1 MNGCASKELGKV
13 STKVPAWVGDRQ
25 SNVLQQIRHLPVDAL
40 AVEVQNVVGHV
51 GGGCVELGRDGRGD
65 GEGEDEDED
74 EEDTTA
80 LRSGQWSIDRLSNS
94 LRCSALRPLAF
105 APTAMASRS
114 PLKILMLHGYTQS
127 GPIFHAKTRA
137 LAKHLQKS
145 FPLHEVSLCYPTGPL
160 RLNPADIPGYTPSSE
175 TEPQE
180 IEAYGWWR
188 RSSTSEPP
196 EYTGLDDGLSCV
208 ADVLRR
214 EGPFDG
220 VIGFSQGAALA
231 AMVAS
236 LLEHNRMDSFV
247 HFADAKTA
255 SEGFELPA
263 GPVPGIPFPSS
274 FNSSSLSHPPFKFVL
289 CYSGFR
295 APGPRYRAFYERP
308 PIQTPVLHVLGSL
321 DAVVDESRSRALVD
335 ACTGNPEKDGKVV
348 WHPGGHFLPSQRAY
362 LDAAVLFIRRY
373 LEGENGDKC
382 KKPDENVE
390 DMDLPF

>member
-1 MNGCASKELGKV
+1 MGGWKKGGERTA
-13 STKVPAWVGDRQ
+13 GDD
-25 SNVLQQIRHLPVDAL
+25 VW
-40 AVEVQNVVGHV
+40 
-51 GGGCVELGRDGRGD
+51 RG
-65 GEGEDEDED
+65 EM
-74 EEDTTA
+74 TRAA
-80 LRSGQWSIDRLSNS
+80 LRSGSRGHRVDERLQPRDVSRASARCVGRGSGGVDRL
-94 LRCSALRPLAF
+94 AF
-105 APTAMASRS
+105 SSVLTTSTAMAPRPAGNRP

-127 GPIFHAKTRA
+127 GPVFHAKTRA

-145 FPLHEVSLCYPTGPL
+145 FPLHEVSLSYPTGPL
-160 RLNPADIPGYTPSSE
+160 RLNPADIPGYTPSNEAEHGEQRE
-175 TEPQE
+175 T
-180 IEAYGWWR
+180 EAYGWWR

-196 EYTGLDDGLSCV
+196 EYTGLEDGLSCV

-220 VIGFSQGAALA
+220 AIGFSQGAALA

-236 LLEHNRMDSFV
+236 LLEPNRMDSFT
-247 HFADAKTA
+247 HFSDAQTA

-263 GPVPGIPFPSS
+263 GPVSGIPFPPS
-274 FNSSSLSHPPFKFVL
+274 FDPSSLSHPPFKFVL

-335 ACTGNPEKDGKVV
+335 ACAGNPEKEGKVV
-348 WHPGGHFLPSQRAY
+348 WHPGGHFLPGQRTY
-362 LDAAVLFIRRY
+362 LDAAVLFIRRC
-373 LEGENGDKC
+373 LEGENGSKRGEADQ
-382 KKPDENVE
+382 NVE